1 MPGSNGAHEHH
12 HPHAPHLSG
21 PRPKGSGPGG
31 TITRDDIEAKFRE
44 LQGEAEVIGDEA
56 RSYAILVGAAVVG
69 GLLVVAFVLGRR
81 RGNRKRTVV
90 EIRRV

>member
-1 MPGSNGAHEHH
+1 MSVETHRHDH
-12 HPHAPHLSG
+12 HPHHPHH
-21 PRPKGSGPGG
+21 PRPRGSGPGG
-31 TITRDDIEAKFRE
+31 RITRDDIEAKFRE

-69 GLLVVAFVLGRR
+69 GLLLVAFTLGKR

>member
-1 MPGSNGAHEHH
+1 M
-12 HPHAPHLSG
+12 
-21 PRPKGSGPGG
+21 
-31 TITRDDIEAKFRE
+31 
-44 LQGEAEVIGDEA
+44 IGDEA

-69 GLLVVAFVLGRR
+69 GLLLVAFTLGKR